1 VSAPPVFVV
10 GCGRSG
16 TTLLRL
22 MLDAHPDLAIPPESH
37 FLSRFGKNL
46 GRYGSAGHVDA
57 ERLAS
62 DIVRTKTFQAWG
74 VPGAQVMTRV
84 RGLAAPT
91 FAGVVDAVYMAY
103 ADAHGAPRWGD
114 KTPRYVLDIPLFDR
128 LLPGSRFV
136 HIIRDGRDVAMSL
149 RTVRFGPNEPMSAAA
164 FWERRVRAGRRDG
177 SELGMAR
184 YHEVRYERLV
194 EDPERELRAICSFLE
209 LAWNPAMLAY
219 PDRVADALPDDRR
232 SQHRHEDR
240 APTAGLRDWRTEM
253 PPVDV
258 AAFEAV
264 AGDLLDELG
273 YGRGAPSPGVAL
285 RAEVA
290 LHRARWLARR
300 AAWSVRARTARV
312 PGRTG
317 GPDEET

>member
-1 VSAPPVFVV
+1 MADPPVFVV

-37 FLSRFGKNL
+37 FLSRFGHNL
-46 GRYGSAGHVDA
+46 GRYGTAGHVDA

-74 VPGAQVMTRV
+74 VPGAEVMPRV
-84 RGLAAPT
+84 HALAAPT

-103 ADAHGAPRWGD
+103 ADAHGAARWGD

-128 LLPGSRFV
+128 LFPGSRFV

-177 SELGMAR
+177 DALGTAR
-184 YHEVRYERLV
+184 YHEVRYEQLV
-194 EDPERELRAICSFLE
+194 EDPERELRTICSFLE
-209 LAWNPAMLAY
+209 LSWNPAMLDY
-219 PDRVADALPDDRR
+219 PERVAGALPDDRR

-240 APTAGLRDWRTEM
+240 PPTKGLRDWRTEM
-253 PPVDV
+253 PAADV

-273 YGRGAPSPGVAL
+273 YERGAPPPVASL
-285 RAEVA
+285 RAKVA
-290 LHRARWLARR
+290 MHRARALARR
-300 AAWSVRARTARV
+300 VAWSVRARTPA
-312 PGRTG
+312 GRG
-317 GPDEET
+317 RESGSDDAY

>member
-1 VSAPPVFVV
+1 MGAPPVFVV

-37 FLSRFGKNL
+37 FLSRFGHNL

-74 VPGAQVMTRV
+74 VSGAEVMPRV
-84 RGLAAPT
+84 HALTAPT
-91 FAGVVDAVYMAY
+91 FAGVVDAVYMVY
-103 ADAHGAPRWGD
+103 ADAHGATRWGD
-114 KTPRYVLDIPLFDR
+114 KTPRYVLDIPLFD
-128 LLPGSRFV
+128 LLFPGSRFV
-136 HIIRDGRDVAMSL
+136 HIIRDGRDVATSL

-177 SELGMAR
+177 GALGAAR

-194 EDPERELRAICSFLE
+194 EDAEGELRAICSFLE
-209 LAWNPAMLAY
+209 LPWNPAVLDY
-219 PDRVADALPDDRR
+219 PERVAQALPDDRR

-240 APTAGLRDWRTEM
+240 PPTKGLRDWRTEM
-253 PPVDV
+253 PVADV

-273 YGRGAPSPGVAL
+273 YERGAPPPGASL
-285 RAEVA
+285 RAKVA
-290 LHRARWLARR
+290 LHLARALARR
-300 AAWSVRARTARV
+300 AAWSVRARTGRDARA
-312 PGRTG
+312 G
-317 GPDEET
+317 GSDEETY